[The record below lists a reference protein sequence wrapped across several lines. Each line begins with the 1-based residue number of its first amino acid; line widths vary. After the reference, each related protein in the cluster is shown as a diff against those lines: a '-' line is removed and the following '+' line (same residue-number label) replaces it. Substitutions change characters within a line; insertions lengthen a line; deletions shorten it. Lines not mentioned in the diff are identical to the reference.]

1 MKDKLDI
8 VKRYFN
14 CWIKNDSSVLEE
26 VFDKEIFYSECYGP
40 AYKSLDQVEKWFKDW
55 NEKGTVLV
63 WDIKEHVVYDNILV
77 CQWYFKCEY
86 KGTVDGFNGVS
97 WITFSEE
104 DKIMELKE
112 YQSKVQIY
120 FPYN

>member
-1 MKDKLDI
+1 MKDKLEI

-14 CWIKNDSSVLEE
+14 CWIKKDFSILEE
-26 VFDKEIFYSECYGP
+26 VFNKEVYYSECYGP
-40 AYKSLDQVEKWFKDW
+40 AYKGLDQVEKWFKDW

-77 CQWYFKCEY
+77 CQWYFECEY
-86 KGTVDGFNGVS
+86 KGKVDGFNGVS

-104 DKIMELKE
+104 DRIIELKE
-112 YQSKVQIY
+112 YQSKVPIY

>member
-1 MKDKLDI
+1 MKNKLDI
-8 VKRYFN
+8 VKRYFS

-26 VFDKEIFYSECYGP
+26 VFDKEVYYSECYGP
-40 AYKSLDQVEKWFKDW
+40 AYKSLDQVEKW
-55 NEKGTVLV
+55 
-63 WDIKEHVVYDNILV
+63 
-77 CQWYFKCEY
+77 
-86 KGTVDGFNGVS
+86 FNGVS

-112 YQSKVQIY
+112 YQSKVPIY